1 MKLRKTN
8 LRSRIALLG
17 VILLMAFSPLS
28 AQEIPDLSGR
38 WDGRIEIPGMS
49 LEISVHLSRDS
60 AGLPQGTIDIPQ
72 QQAKGLPLAKLA
84 LTKDSVSFEI
94 LNIPGQPLF
103 KGKLNSE
110 LNEIAGDFS
119 QAGSTFPFRLSFV
132 EEAQIAG
139 EQARIDSSLA
149 QLRLFV
155 DSTLKSWKAPG
166 AAVTIVKDNKVI
178 MSEGFGFR
186 SVKDSLPV
194 TSQTIFAI
202 GSSTKAFT
210 TAALGILVDEGKIDW
225 DKTVSHYYPEFKMKD
240 EFASQKMTVRDLV
253 THRSGLPRHDLSW
266 YNNNSTSR
274 REFVGRLAYLEPN
287 ADFRTTFQYQ
297 NLMFLTAGYVAELV
311 TGKSWEEIVK
321 EKILDPLGMTN
332 SNFSVLESQKSAD
345 YALPYRDEDSLVR
358 EIPFRNITAMGPAGS
373 INSCADDMAKWMML
387 HLNKGK
393 AGERQIVSEAQM
405 AQMHTP
411 QMAIGQSPRF
421 PERSPICYGLGWFL
435 EASRGHN
442 RIYHGGNIDGF
453 SALVSLYP
461 FDNVGI
467 TVLVNQDA
475 SAVPSL
481 ITYRAADLLFGL
493 EPIDWS
499 ARMKT
504 EVDKAREEQK
514 KAQARE
520 PDRVKGSKPS
530 HPLADYTGEY
540 ENPGYGTLT
549 VKLEG
554 KNLQVEYNGIVG
566 ALEHWHYD
574 VFNANIKDFPA
585 QKLLLTFNINSKGDI
600 DRVSAPF
607 ELATPEI
614 VFTRKPSQEMKS
626 AAFLSQ
632 FVGEYE
638 LSGQSIKVELKGD
651 TLLTLTITGQPTY
664 ELLPYKGYEF
674 TLKEVTGVSV
684 EFKPGKEG
692 KAIEAVFKQPNG
704 TFIAERKK

>member
-1 MKLRKTN
+1 MKL
-8 LRSRIALLG
+8 LIAGLVSKVALFAVVLLFT
-17 VILLMAFSPLS
+17 LSSLS
-28 AQEIPDLSGR
+28 AQEVPDLSGR
-38 WDGRIEIPGMS
+38 WDGRIEIPGMT
-49 LEISVHLSRDS
+49 LEITVHLSRDS
-60 AGLPQGTIDIPQ
+60 AGMPQGTIDIPQ
-72 QQAKGLPLAKLA
+72 QQAQGLPLTNLA
-84 LTKDSVSFEI
+84 LTEDSVSFEI
-94 LNIPGQPLF
+94 LNIPGQPHF

-119 QAGSTFPFRLSFV
+119 QGGSIFPYRLSFV
-132 EEAQIAG
+132 EEAQLAG
-139 EQARIDSSLA
+139 EQARLDSSLA
-149 QLRLFV
+149 HLRLFI
-155 DSTLKSWKAPG
+155 DSTLKNWKAPG
-166 AAVTIVKDNKVI
+166 VAVVIVKDNKVI
-178 MSEGFGFR
+178 MSEGFGYR

-194 TSQTIFAI
+194 TSRSIFAI

-210 TAALGILVDEGKIDW
+210 TAALGVLADEGKIDW
-225 DKTVSHYYPEFKMKD
+225 DKTVRHYYPEFKMKD
-240 EFASQKMTVRDLV
+240 DFASQKMTIRDLV

-266 YNNNSTSR
+266 YNNNTTSR
-274 REFVGRLAYLEPN
+274 REFVNRLAYLEPN
-287 ADFRTTFQYQ
+287 ADFRATFQYQ
-297 NLMFLTAGYVAELV
+297 NLMFLTAGFVAELV
-311 TGKSWEEIVK
+311 TGRSWEEIVK

-332 SNFSVLESQKSAD
+332 SNFSVLESQKSPD

-393 AGERQIVSEAQM
+393 AGERQIVSETQV

-421 PERSPICYGLGWFL
+421 PERSPVSYGLGWFM
-435 EASRGHN
+435 EANRGHN

-453 SALVSLYP
+453 SALVSFYP

-481 ITYRAADLLFGL
+481 ITHRASDLLFGL

-530 HPLADYTGEY
+530 HPLTDYAGEY

-566 ALEHWHYD
+566 MLEHWHYD
-574 VFNANIKDFPA
+574 VFNANVKDFPA
-585 QKLLLTFNINSKGDI
+585 QRLLLTFNMNSKGDI

-614 VFTRKPSQEMKS
+614 VFTRKPSEEMKS
-626 AAFLSQ
+626 AAFLSR

-638 LSGQSIKVELKGD
+638 LSGQAIKVELKGD
-651 TLLTLTITGQPTY
+651 SVLTVTITGQPTY
-664 ELLPYKGYEF
+664 ELVPYRGNEF
-674 TLKEVTGVSV
+674 NLKDVTGVSV
-684 EFKPGKEG
+684 EFRLGSND
-692 KAIEAVFKQPNG
+692 KAAQAVFKQPNG